1 MSWKYRWRIF
11 VAPPEGHLPNLRGV
25 VPVGVSSGHA
35 RWRCRRRMKRLD
47 ILLERFVR
55 RAPHGLGGDDLKTP
69 VMRVLSIRYRE
80 LLE

>member
-1 MSWKYRWRIF
+1 
-11 VAPPEGHLPNLRGV
+11 
-25 VPVGVSSGHA
+25 
-35 RWRCRRRMKRLD
+35 MKRLD